1 MENKENR
8 IASEK
13 EIEKVSGKVLEKH
26 HKVFEN
32 LADDERQEDNY
43 DDEHEKKLDEAMEF
57 LKQKMEEHAD
67 VLKRLA
73 KK

>member
-1 MENKENR
+1 MESKENR

-13 EIEKVSGKVLEKH
+13 EIEVASKEVLERH
-26 HKVFEN
+26 HKAFEN
-32 LADDERQEDNY
+32 LVDNEKQKDNY
-43 DDEHEKKLDEAMEF
+43 DEEHEKKLNEAMEF
-57 LKQKMEEHAD
+57 LNQKMEEHVD

>member
-8 IASEK
+8 TASEK
-13 EIEKVSGKVLEKH
+13 EVEEVSREVLQRH
-26 HKVFEN
+26 HKAFEN
-32 LADDERQEDNY
+32 LANNEKQKDNY
-43 DDEHEKKLDEAMEF
+43 DEEHEKLLDDAMEF

-67 VLKRLA
+67 VFKRLA

>member
-1 MENKENR
+1 MKSKENR

-13 EIEKVSGKVLEKH
+13 EIEVASKEVLERH
-26 HKVFEN
+26 HKAFEN
-32 LADDERQEDNY
+32 LVDNEKQKDNY
-43 DDEHEKKLDEAMEF
+43 DEEHEKKLDEAMEF
-57 LKQKMEEHAD
+57 LKQKMEEHID

>member
-1 MENKENR
+1 MKSKENR

-13 EIEKVSGKVLEKH
+13 EIEEASKEVLERH
-26 HKVFEN
+26 HKAFEN
-32 LADDERQEDNY
+32 LVDNEKQKDNY
-43 DDEHEKKLDEAMEF
+43 DEEHEKILDEAMEF

>member
-1 MENKENR
+1 MESKENR

-13 EIEKVSGKVLEKH
+13 EIEVASKEVLERH
-26 HKVFEN
+26 HKAFEN
-32 LADDERQEDNY
+32 LVDNEKQKDDY
-43 DDEHEKKLDEAMEF
+43 DEEHEKKLDEAMEF
-57 LKQKMEEHAD
+57 LNQKMEEHVD